1 MTFRKPLLA
10 LLTLTTTLATGLTLA
25 VQSTQAQVARQG
37 RNLAPVQSIVH
48 AQQIGNFTTP
58 ISAIGDWKGGMHSK
72 GDDAVTSLRL
82 QIKSS
87 PSGYQGSW
95 QVLGAVGILQQGTLS
110 GTQQGNS
117 LTLKLEKFNGN
128 TPLVLHG
135 TIKSGGTAMSG
146 QVNNS
151 SFVFFLSKS

>member
-1 MTFRKPLLA
+1 MAFRKPMIALLA
-10 LLTLTTTLATGLTLA
+10 LTTTLTTGFTLA
-25 VQSTQAQVARQG
+25 AQSTQAQVARQG
-37 RNLAPVQSIVH
+37 RDRAPVQSIIQ
-48 AQQIGNFTTP
+48 AQLIGNFTAPT
-58 ISAIGDWKGGMHSK
+58 SAIGEWKGGMHSK

-95 QVLGAVGILQQGTLS
+95 QVLGAAGVLQQGSLS
-110 GTQQGNS
+110 GNQQGNS
-117 LTLKLEKFNGN
+117 LTLTLEKFNGN

-135 TIKSGGTAMSG
+135 TMKPGGTSVSG

-151 SFVFFLSKS
+151 NFIFFLSKS